1 MSEYRWFRPLPDWLA
16 SYRGDWL
23 RPDIVAG
30 LTTGAV
36 IIPKAM
42 AYAMM
47 AGLPVQVGLY
57 TALVPMV
64 IYAVLGTSRVLSVS
78 TSTTLAILTAAE
90 LGHIVPDGNPA
101 ALLRASTTLA
111 MLVGAALV
119 LACVLHLGFV
129 ADFISEPVL
138 VGFKAGIGL
147 VIVVDQVPK
156 ILGIHFERG
165 TFVHNVLSTFRNI
178 PKTSLATLAVGATII
193 LFLLTM
199 EHFLPK
205 VPAPLLA
212 VAAAIA
218 GAYFLHLQHRGV
230 ELVGH
235 IPAGVPSLVKPNL
248 SLITVLWPGALG
260 IALMSFTETVAAGRA
275 FARSDEPAPRANR
288 ELIATGL
295 ANVGGALLGAMPGG
309 GGTTQTA
316 VNVLAGARTQLAEI
330 VTAAMALLTIL
341 FLAPL
346 IGTMPQAALAAIV
359 IVYSFGL
366 IKPIEFRQILSIRRT
381 EFSWAIVAFAGV
393 VLLGTMKGIVVAII
407 VSLVTLAHQV
417 ADPPVYVL
425 RRKPGTNVFR
435 PQSPEHP
442 DDESF
447 PGLLLLRPEG
457 PIFFANA
464 VHVAHRIEPLVR
476 EAQPKVVAVDASG
489 VLDMEYTALK
499 MFARVAERQ
508 SQLGIR
514 LWLIGMNPGVLAV
527 VQRSPLG
534 QMLRREAMHF
544 NLEIAVASYLS
555 DELARE
561 NEAGQI
567 LCCATVSGGGAQA
580 T

>member
-1 MSEYRWFRPLPDWLA
+1 MSEHRWFRLLPEWLV
-16 SYRGDWL
+16 SCRVDWL

-78 TSTTLAILTAAE
+78 TTTTLAILTAAQ
-90 LGHIVPDGNPA
+90 LGQVVPNGDPA
-101 ALLRASTTLA
+101 VLLRASATLTL
-111 MLVGAALV
+111 LVGAALL
-119 LACVLHLGFV
+119 LARLLRLGIL
-129 ADFISEPVL
+129 ANFISEPVL
-138 VGFKAGIGL
+138 VGFRAGIGL
-147 VIVVDQVPK
+147 VIVVDQIPK
-156 ILGIHFERG
+156 ILGIHFTRG
-165 TFVHNVLSTFRNI
+165 TFVQNVLSIVHTLPR
-178 PKTSLATLAVGATII
+178 TSFATLAVGLTII
-193 LFLLTM
+193 VLLRSL
-199 EHFLPK
+199 ERFLPK
-205 VPAPLLA
+205 LPAPVLA
-212 VAAAIA
+212 VAAAIT
-218 GAYFLHLQHRGV
+218 GAYFLNLQHQGV

-235 IPAGVPSLVKPNL
+235 IPPGVPSLVTPHF
-248 SLITVLWPGALG
+248 SFITVLWPGALG

-275 FARSDEPAPRANR
+275 FARNGEPAPRADR
-288 ELIATGL
+288 ELLATGL
-295 ANVGGALLGAMPGG
+295 ANVGGALVGAMPGG

-316 VNVLAGARTQLAEI
+316 VNVLAGARTQLAEM
-330 VTAAMALLTIL
+330 VTAAMTLVTIL

-346 IGTMPQAALAAIV
+346 VAMMPQSALAALV

-366 IKPIEFRQILSIRRT
+366 IKPIEFRQILRIRRT

-393 VLLGTMKGIVVAII
+393 VLVGTLKGIIVSII
-407 VSLVTLAHQV
+407 VSLVTLAYHV
-417 ADPPVYVL
+417 ANPPVYVL

-442 DDESF
+442 EDESF

-464 VHVAHRIEPLVR
+464 AQIAHKIEPLVR

-499 MFARVAERQ
+499 MFAQVAKRQ
-508 SQLGIR
+508 SRDGIQ

-534 QMLRREAMHF
+534 QNLRREGMHF
-544 NLEIAVASYLS
+544 NLEIAVARYLM
-555 DELARE
+555 DEL
-561 NEAGQI
+561 
-567 LCCATVSGGGAQA
+567 VSPQ
-580 T
+580 

>member
-1 MSEYRWFRPLPDWLA
+1 MPEWLVA
-16 SYRGDWL
+16 YRGDRL

-64 IYAVLGTSRVLSVS
+64 IYAVLGSSRVLSVS
-78 TSTTLAILTAAE
+78 TTTTLAILTAAQ
-90 LGHIVPDGNPA
+90 LGQVVPNGNPA
-101 ALLRASTTLA
+101 ALLRAEATLTL
-111 MLVGAALV
+111 LVGAALL
-119 LACVLHLGFV
+119 LACLLRLGKL
-129 ADFISEPVL
+129 ANFISEPVL

-147 VIVVDQVPK
+147 VIVVDQIPK
-156 ILGIHFERG
+156 ILGIHFTRG
-165 TFVHNVLSTFRNI
+165 TFVLNVLYI
-178 PKTSLATLAVGATII
+178 IQPLPKTSLVTLVVGLTTIV
-193 LFLLTM
+193 FLLGM
-199 EHFLPK
+199 ERFLPK

-212 VAAAIA
+212 AAAAIA
-218 GAYFLHLQHRGV
+218 GVYWLNLHDRGV

-235 IPAGVPSLVKPNL
+235 IPQGLPSLMRPDL
-248 SLITVLWPGALG
+248 SLISVLWPGALG
-260 IALMSFTETVAAGRA
+260 IALMSFTETVAAGQA
-275 FARSDEPAPRANR
+275 FARKDEPAPRANT
-288 ELIATGL
+288 ELLATGL
-295 ANVGGALLGAMPGG
+295 ANIGGAILGAMPGG

-316 VNVLAGARTQLAEI
+316 VNVSAGARTQLAEM
-330 VTAAMALLTIL
+330 VTAAMTLVTMF

-346 IGTMPQAALAAIV
+346 VAMLPQSALAALV
-359 IVYSFGL
+359 IVYSFRL
-366 IKPIEFRQILSIRRT
+366 IKPIEFHDILRIRRT

-393 VLLGTMKGIVVAII
+393 VVVGTLKGIIVAII
-407 VSLVTLAHQV
+407 VSLVTLAYQV

-464 VHVAHRIEPLVR
+464 AQIAHRIEPLVR
-476 EAQPKVVAVDASG
+476 AAQPKVVAVDASG
-489 VLDMEYTALK
+489 VLDMEYTAVK
-499 MFARVAERQ
+499 MFAQLAKSQ
-508 SQLGIR
+508 SQHGVQ
-514 LWLIGMNPGVLAV
+514 LWLIGMTPRVLAI

-534 QMLRREAMHF
+534 QLLGREGMHF
-544 NLEIAVASYLS
+544 NLEIAVARYL
-555 DELARE
+555 DDAAVRD
-561 NEAGQI
+561 
-567 LCCATVSGGGAQA
+567 QA
-580 T
+580 